1 MTAADLSQWKVSQP
15 MTNSPSPAPDP
26 AAAGWTALPVSGS
39 PFVRELGQLWSRRDT
54 DGDIQLGFVTNAS
67 HANLHGIIHG
77 GVMLTFADYTIGAI
91 GARLTGNPNA
101 VTIDLNMQFL
111 SSTQIGEF
119 VAGSGRIL
127 RQTKSFLFLEGEM
140 HGPDRQI
147 AAFTGVWKTIK
158 PLR

>member
-1 MTAADLSQWKVSQP
+1 MS
-15 MTNSPSPAPDP
+15 NSTLTAPDP
-26 AAAGWTALPVSGS
+26 AALGWIAEPESQS
-39 PFVRELGQLWSRRDT
+39 PFVRELGQLWSRRDP
-54 DGDIQLGFVTNAS
+54 DGSIHFGFVTNPS

-101 VTIDLNMQFL
+101 VTLDLNMQFL

-119 VAGSGRIL
+119 VAGTGRIL

-147 AAFTGVWKTIK
+147 AAFTGVWKQMK
-158 PLR
+158 PRG